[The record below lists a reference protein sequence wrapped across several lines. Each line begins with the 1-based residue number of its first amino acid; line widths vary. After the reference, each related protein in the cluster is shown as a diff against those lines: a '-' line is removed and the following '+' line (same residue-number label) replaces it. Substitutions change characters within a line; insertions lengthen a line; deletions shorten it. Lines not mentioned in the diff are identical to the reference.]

1 MSYENFKNITMVVL
15 LVIVVKSSFC
25 AAVNLPVFGH
35 NYLLCLPIYFL
46 GTPHTRKHHDGSNH
60 RPIQN
65 Y

>member
-1 MSYENFKNITMVVL
+1 MVLL
-15 LVIVVKSSFC
+15 LVIMVKSSFC